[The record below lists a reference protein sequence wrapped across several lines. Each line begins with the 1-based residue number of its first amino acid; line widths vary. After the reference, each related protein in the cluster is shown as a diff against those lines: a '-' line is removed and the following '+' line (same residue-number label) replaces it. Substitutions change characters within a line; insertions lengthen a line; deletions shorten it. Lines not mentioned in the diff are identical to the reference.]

1 MKILHA
7 AHVTQ
12 FHMKD
17 FTSPSEGHMVE
28 LAAAVW
34 LTSESEVSSRHQGWG
49 KVTGSAAI

>member
-7 AHVTQ
+7 AHVKR

-17 FTSPSEGHMVE
+17 FTLPSEGHMVE
-28 LAAAVW
+28 LAAVVW
-34 LTSESEVSSRHQGWG
+34 LTSESEDSSQHQGWG